1 MMQKKLTL
9 LFCILSLM
17 LLVSCSGD
25 MSSGGPG
32 TGAETTNGIIL
43 SSAGEPVV
51 NAQILIIDRAMWH
64 DNYKHSIDF
73 VHTSAT
79 TDSAGK
85 FIINDS
91 LPKSYNIQVD
101 FNDQGIIIE
110 DSSFFNGDTIL
121 LKKYGSFVGSINDS
135 TLHTS
140 ALFLAGTN
148 YRANIKS
155 NGHFE
160 FNKLSEGIFPVF
172 AEEPDSLLM
181 VRVLKLATDST
192 VKHENIPIL
201 AQSLLVEDFQTG
213 EFEFTVLGRSTGS
226 EWYAYNDQDSH
237 SKFPYFYSIQTT
249 TVNYLNDG
257 EYALHYYS
265 ELRGDYSQAKD
276 LEHPYTG
283 IGFTLGESWVDKD
296 TSFELSEMDSLSFR
310 AKGNGVI
317 RIKIGDLITDSVFG
331 GEWNDFG
338 CYLELE
344 SDSEWQSYSIT
355 PSMLSLAQIDST
367 KPGYDLT
374 WNDVADYIYRIE
386 FEFNGFNNNIE
397 EDLNLWVDDIVI
409 HGINLE
415 QLIKYRQKRY

>member
-1 MMQKKLTL
+1 MIRKYLTL
-9 LFCILSLM
+9 PLSILF
-17 LLVSCSGD
+17 LLLLISCSGN

-43 SSAGEPVV
+43 SSAGEPIV
-51 NAQILIIDRAMWH
+51 NAQVLIIDREMWH
-64 DNYKHSIDF
+64 ENYKQNIDF
-73 VHTSAT
+73 VHASAT
-79 TDSAGK
+79 TDSNGT
-85 FIINDS
+85 FIIKDS
-91 LPKSYNIQVD
+91 LPTFYNIQVD
-101 FNDQGIIIE
+101 FNDEGIIIE
-110 DSSFFNGDTIL
+110 DSTFFNGDTIS
-121 LKKYGSFVGSINDS
+121 LKRYGSFVGSINDS

-148 YRANIKS
+148 YRTRIKS

-181 VRVLKLATDST
+181 VRILKLATDST
-192 VKHENIPIL
+192 IKHENIPVL
-201 AQSLLVEDFQTG
+201 THSLLVEDFQTG
-213 EFEFTVLGRSTGS
+213 EFEFTVLGKSTGS
-226 EWYAYNDQDSH
+226 EWYAYNDQDSG

-249 TVNYLNDG
+249 TVSYLNDG
-257 EYALHYYS
+257 EYALHYFS
-265 ELRGDYSQAKD
+265 ELRGDYSQANP

-296 TSFELSEMDSLSFR
+296 TSFELSELDSLSFR

-338 CYLELE
+338 CYVELE
-344 SDSEWQSYSIT
+344 SDSEWKSYSIT
-355 PSMLSLAQIDST
+355 PAMLSLAQIDST
-367 KPGYDLT
+367 KPGYDLE
-374 WNDVADYIYRIE
+374 WKDVADHIYRIE
-386 FEFNGFNNNIE
+386 FEFNGFNNNID

-415 QLIKYRQKRY
+415 QLIKYRQKR